1 LKHEKSSHLSFEPGQ
16 NDGGTS
22 MWGSDEAD
30 FEISMVDFSQKWN
43 FGLKTLIGF
52 RSGRHFFECRN
63 PSIPVGLTSGGQN
76 LGSGVVQKRE
86 KVIFLGLRSK
96 IHVVNHGNNLAF

>member
-1 LKHEKSSHLSFEPGQ
+1 LKHEKSGHLSFEPGQ

-43 FGLKTLIGF
+43 FGLKTSIGF
-52 RSGRHFFECRN
+52 GSGRHFSNVET
-63 PSIPVGLTSGGQN
+63 PV
-76 LGSGVVQKRE
+76 
-86 KVIFLGLRSK
+86 
-96 IHVVNHGNNLAF
+96 